1 MVVALS
7 SVTTVICPRV
17 IHAQQVLFLVHIAL
31 VWCKNNNEYFILEK
45 TYESYRLC
53 RCNGDYSK
61 RVIFWRK

>member
-17 IHAQQVLFLVHIAL
+17 IRAQQVFLLHIAL